1 MGPLCVYFR
10 QFGRREFRGHLINVE
25 HCGQAFK
32 DPFFFCVCI
41 ICWDCVRNGIA
52 EASPCVEFVNYL
64 GS

>member
-1 MGPLCVYFR
+1 MGKR
-10 QFGRREFRGHLINVE
+10 S
-25 HCGQAFK
+25 K
-32 DPFFFCVCI
+32 TFFFFFLCI